1 MQPTTGWMRIKKTMI
16 NAIETE
22 EEYRKA
28 LLRFLEICEAPQNES
43 EAVELI
49 LLIKRMEE
57 YEEKHCP
64 HQ

>member
-1 MQPTTGWMRIKKTMI
+1 MI
-16 NAIETE
+16 DAIETE

-28 LLRFLEICEAPQNES
+28 LLRFLEIGEAPKNES